1 MAIPFRLTMNEFFA
15 NFSSDYTLL
24 WALLIVGLVGT
35 AAIGLHFFWTAVFWV
50 VSIVFGKPSK
60 WPKDNH

>member
-1 MAIPFRLTMNEFFA
+1 MNEFFT

-50 VSIVFGKPSK
+50 VSIVLGEQSK
-60 WPKDNH
+60 WRKDNH